1 MRAVDNDQ
9 HSPFR
14 QVQANGAAD
23 IDFDRRKFRTQQVK
37 KEQGLGVQEDLLE
50 EVKEN
55 YASLEP
61 QI

>member
-1 MRAVDNDQ
+1 MRVGDNNQ
-9 HSPFR
+9 YSPFR
-14 QVQANGAAD
+14 QVQANYAAD

-50 EVKEN
+50 EAKEN
-55 YASLEP
+55 YSSLEP